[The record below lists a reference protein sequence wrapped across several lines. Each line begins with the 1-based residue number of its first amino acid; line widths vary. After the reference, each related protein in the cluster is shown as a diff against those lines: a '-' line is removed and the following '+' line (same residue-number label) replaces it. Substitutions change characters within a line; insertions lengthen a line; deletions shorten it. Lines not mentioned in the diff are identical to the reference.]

1 MKNAFE
7 PQTPLYL
14 LEADPGGAMESLW
27 SEFPMSAHPKTGEK
41 GGCSYS
47 SQQPFDAVP
56 RQVVSFS
63 DTDAVE
69 QQDYE
74 ASFNPLEPFLH
85 ALRSAHNSYQ
95 VRTREIAVSQRGSN
109 DRR

>member
-1 MKNAFE
+1 M
-7 PQTPLYL
+7 
-14 LEADPGGAMESLW
+14 EASA
-27 SEFPMSAHPKTGEK
+27 SEFPMGAHPKTGEK
-41 GGCSYS
+41 GGCPYS

-56 RQVVSFS
+56 RQVVSFG